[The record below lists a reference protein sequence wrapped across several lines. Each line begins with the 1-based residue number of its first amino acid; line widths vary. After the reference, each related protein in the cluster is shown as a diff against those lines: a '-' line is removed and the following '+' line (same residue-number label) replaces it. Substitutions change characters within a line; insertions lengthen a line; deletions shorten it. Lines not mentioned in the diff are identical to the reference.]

1 MVDKASSRT
10 SREPGPSYT
19 DDQKGVSESIR
30 TSRCIPFRE
39 VPEVYHMFMDILH
52 CFIFSKVFIL
62 IGGVPLDLVYV
73 DAVIILSSS
82 KESIR

>member
-1 MVDKASSRT
+1 MDQVTQMIRKAFQSLSGQV
-10 SREPGPSYT
+10 P
-19 DDQKGVSESIR
+19 VR
-30 TSRCIPFRE
+30 TSRCIPLRE